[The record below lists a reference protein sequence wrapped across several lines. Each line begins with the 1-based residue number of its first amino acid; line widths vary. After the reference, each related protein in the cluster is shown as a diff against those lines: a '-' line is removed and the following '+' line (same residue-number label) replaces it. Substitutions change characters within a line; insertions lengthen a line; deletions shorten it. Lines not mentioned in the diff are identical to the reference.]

1 MTNPTTKSMGRLL
14 TLSSAIAL
22 LAGCSTSHQGNLT
35 EKVNIKQT
43 NLVSKIKPE
52 ISIDGLTFKDLNQN
66 GRLDPYENWR
76 LPTQLRVDNLISQM
90 TLQEKAGLMLID
102 TLNSGCEGT
111 PQDTAEHYINSQQ
124 MRRFIFR
131 NVVTNDTRCGPDRG
145 LFAGSSLTPAESA
158 HYMNRIQEMAEN
170 SRLSIPVLQKSNA
183 RNHFDKDPKVGINE
197 AAGAFTQFPKE
208 PGLAA
213 AVLGEE
219 ALHPGQG
226 MEVIK
231 TFSEV
236 TGSEWRS
243 IGLRGMYGYMADL
256 GTEPRWHRFHETF
269 TENSDLD
276 AGIMTG
282 LVKGLQG
289 GPVNPNT
296 NIALTLKHFPG
307 GGPQEMGLDPHYSF
321 GKNQVYPAGQFEE
334 HLEPFQA
341 AIDAGVSSIM
351 PYYGVP
357 IDVVHN
363 GVKYEQLGSSFSKQ
377 IVTDLLRSE
386 LGFKGYVNTD
396 TGIVDARAW
405 RLEDKTV
412 PERVAQSIQA
422 GADTI
427 SGFHDVKTITDL
439 VDQKLVTE
447 ARINESAKRLLAPMF
462 DLGLFENPYVESE
475 VAQLTIGNE
484 SHQTKAMDIMQKSIV
499 LLQNKSQADKTKVL
513 PLKQGAQLYVMG
525 MTPNDVTPYGY
536 QVVNGEPTD
545 NNSNALPRPS
555 AKGSDYALI
564 RVEVKN
570 SSPLLRSY
578 RSKDG
583 ATGNNPKLINPLT
596 NKTWGAEDPCNMHP
610 EVNRLCVDDMFGL
623 GLIFGGAVPWEVN
636 NLSFTSMA
644 ASDSW
649 KISPSLEEIQAVMK
663 EVGAENTVLNIYFR
677 NPYVLDEESGLKNAG
692 AILAG
697 FGVNNKALMD
707 VISGRFAPQGKLPF
721 ALPNNLTAVI
731 ENEPD
736 APGYAKKDTLF
747 DYNFG
752 LTY

>member
-1 MTNPTTKSMGRLL
+1 MAKKTIRSVERLL

-22 LAGCSTSHQGNLT
+22 LAGCSASPQGNFT
-35 EKVNIKQT
+35 EDVTTKQA
-43 NLVSKIKPE
+43 NLVSKIKP
-52 ISIDGLTFKDLNQN
+52 ILAIDGLSFKDLNQN
-66 GRLDPYENWR
+66 GQLDPYEDWR
-76 LPTQLRVDNLISQM
+76 LPTPLRVDNLVKQM

-102 TLNSGCEGT
+102 TLNSGCEGL
-111 PQDTAEHYINSQQ
+111 PQDTAQHYIKSQN

-145 LFAGSSLTPAESA
+145 IFAGSSLTPAESA
-158 HYMNRIQEMAEN
+158 HYMNQIQEMAEN
-170 SRLSIPVLQKSNA
+170 SRLGIPVLQKSNA

-236 TGSEWRS
+236 IGSEWRS

-269 TENSDLD
+269 TENADLD
-276 AGIMTG
+276 ASIMTG
-282 LVKGLQG
+282 LVEGLQG
-289 GPVNPNT
+289 GPVNPDT

-321 GKNQVYPAGQFEE
+321 GKNQVYPAGQFEQ
-334 HLEPFQA
+334 HLKPFQA

-377 IVTDLLRSE
+377 IVTDLLRDE
-386 LGFKGYVNTD
+386 MGFKGYVNTD

-405 RLEDKTV
+405 GLEDKTV
-412 PERVAQSIQA
+412 PERVAQAIQA

-427 SGFHDVKTITDL
+427 SGFHDAKTITDL
-439 VDQKLVTE
+439 VDQKLLTE
-447 ARINESAKRLLAPMF
+447 ARINESAKRLLTPMF
-462 DLGLFENPYVESE
+462 KLGLFENPYVTEGI
-475 VAQLTIGNE
+475 AQQTIGNE
-484 SHQTKAMDIMQKSIV
+484 KHQKKAMEIMQKSIV
-499 LLQNKSQADKTKVL
+499 LLQNKTQANNTKVL
-513 PLKQGAQLYVMG
+513 PLKQGAHLYVMG
-525 MTPNDVTPYGY
+525 MAPKDIAPYGY
-536 QVVNGEPTD
+536 KIVNGEPTD
-545 NNSNALPRPS
+545 KNGKALPRPS

-570 SSPLLRSY
+570 ASPLLRSY
-578 RSKDG
+578 RTKDA
-583 ATGNNPKLINPLT
+583 ATGNNPKHINPLT
-596 NKTWGAEDPCNMHP
+596 NKTWGSEDPCNMFP
-610 EVNRLCVDDMFGL
+610 QVNRLCVDDMFGL

-644 ASDSW
+644 ASESW
-649 KISPSLEEIQAVMK
+649 KISPSLEDIQAVMK
-663 EVGAENTVLNIYFR
+663 EVGAENTILNIYFR
-677 NPYVLDEESGLKNAG
+677 NPYVLDEASGLKNAG

-707 VISGRFAPQGKLPF
+707 VISGRFAPQGKMPF
-721 ALPNNLTAVI
+721 ALPNSLKAVLD
-731 ENEPD
+731 NAPD
-736 APGYAKKDTLF
+736 APGYPKEDTLF

>member
-1 MTNPTTKSMGRLL
+1 MAKKTIRSVERLL

-22 LAGCSTSHQGNLT
+22 LAGCSASPQGNFT
-35 EKVNIKQT
+35 EDVTTKQA
-43 NLVSKIKPE
+43 NLVSKIKP
-52 ISIDGLTFKDLNQN
+52 ILSIDGLSFKDLNQN
-66 GRLDPYENWR
+66 GQLDPYEDWR
-76 LPTQLRVDNLISQM
+76 LPTPLRVDNLVKQM

-102 TLNSGCEGT
+102 TLNSGCEGL
-111 PQDTAEHYINSQQ
+111 PQDTAQHYIKNQN

-145 LFAGSSLTPAESA
+145 IFAGSSLTPAESA
-158 HYMNRIQEMAEN
+158 HYMNQIQEMAEN
-170 SRLSIPVLQKSNA
+170 SRLGIPVLQKSNA

-236 TGSEWRS
+236 IGSEWRS

-269 TENSDLD
+269 TENADLD
-276 AGIMTG
+276 ASIMTG

-289 GPVNPNT
+289 GPVNPDT

-321 GKNQVYPAGQFEE
+321 GKNQVYPAGQFEQ
-334 HLEPFQA
+334 HLKPFQA

-357 IDVVHN
+357 IDVTHN

-377 IVTDLLRSE
+377 IVTDLLRGE
-386 LGFKGYVNTD
+386 MGFKGYVNTD

-405 RLEDKTV
+405 GLEDKTV
-412 PERVAQSIQA
+412 PERVAQSIQT

-427 SGFHDVKTITDL
+427 SGFHDAKTITDL
-439 VDQKLVTE
+439 VDQKLLTE
-447 ARINESAKRLLAPMF
+447 ARINESAKRLLSPMF
-462 DLGLFENPYVESE
+462 DLGLFENPYVNDGTAEHI
-475 VAQLTIGNE
+475 IGNE
-484 SHQTKAMDIMQKSIV
+484 SHQKKAMDIMQKSIV
-499 LLQNKSQADKTKVL
+499 LLQNKTQADNTKVL
-513 PLKQGAQLYVMG
+513 PLKQGAHLYVIG
-525 MTPNDVTPYGY
+525 MAPKDIAPYGY
-536 QVVNGEPTD
+536 KIVNGEPTD
-545 NNSNALPRPS
+545 KNGKALPRPS

-570 SSPLLRSY
+570 ASPLLRSY
-578 RSKDG
+578 RTKDA
-583 ATGNNPKLINPLT
+583 ATGNNPKHINPLT
-596 NKTWGAEDPCNMHP
+596 NKTWGSEDPCNMFP
-610 EVNRLCVDDMFGL
+610 QVNRLCVDDMFGL

-644 ASDSW
+644 ASESW
-649 KISPSLEEIQAVMK
+649 KISPSLEEIQAVMN
-663 EVGAENTVLNIYFR
+663 EVGAENTILNIYFR
-677 NPYVLDEESGLKNAG
+677 NPYVLDEASSLKNAG

-707 VISGRFAPQGKLPF
+707 VISGRFAPQGKMPF
-721 ALPNNLTAVI
+721 ALPNSLKAVI
-731 ENEPD
+731 DNAPD
-736 APGYAKKDTLF
+736 APGYPKEDTLF